1 MTIVSDRLKELRKSK
16 GLSIQEAARKA
27 NIFKKR
33 IEEYEANIKVPD
45 YGHARSL
52 ADCYHVTLC
61 YLVGH
66 TDDPTEVIDV
76 SHKSNKYAVLKDEDF
91 SEEDEFLMRR
101 SLSEVVHYMEWYK
114 NEKK

>member
-1 MTIVSDRLKELRKSK
+1 MTIVSKRLKELRSAK
-16 GLSIQEAARKA
+16 GLSIQEVARKA

-33 IEEYEANIKVPD
+33 IEEYENDVKIPSISNAQK
-45 YGHARSL
+45 L
-52 ADCYHVTLC
+52 AGCYHVTLC

-76 SHKSNKYAVLKDEDF
+76 SHKSNKCAVLREEDF
-91 SEEDEFLMRR
+91 SEEDELLIRR
-101 SLSEVVHYMEWYK
+101 SLSEVVHYMDWHE